1 MNWKRHLTDELKNY
15 NAKVK
20 SLDNIRERII
30 DLDLRLSTVKTS
42 NADGM
47 PSGSGGH
54 YEDAMISAISE
65 KNNLWRSYNIVE
77 QDLKQIN
84 KGLSCLDETELTII
98 ESLYF
103 GKTSPEQ
110 LAQKLCMSVSSIY
123 EHRNKA
129 LRKIAIFL
137 YGTEQD

>member
-1 MNWKRHLTDELKNY
+1 MNWKRHLCDELKNY
-15 NAKVK
+15 NSK
-20 SLDNIRERII
+20 SKALDNIRERII
-30 DLDLRLSTVKTS
+30 DLDLRMSTVKTS
-42 NADGM
+42 NSDGM

-54 YEDAMISAISE
+54 YEDAMISAIAE
-65 KNNLWRSYNIVE
+65 KNNLWRSYNIVQ
-77 QDLKQIN
+77 QDIKQIN
-84 KGLSCLDETELTII
+84 KGLSHLDETELTII

-103 GKTSPEQ
+103 GKMPPEQ
-110 LAQKLCMSVSSIY
+110 LAQKLCMSISSIY

>member
-30 DLDLRLSTVKTS
+30 DLDLRLSTVKTT

-54 YEDAMISAISE
+54 YEDAMISSIAE

-77 QDLKQIN
+77 QDIKQIN
-84 KGLSCLDETELTII
+84 KGLTVLDETELTIV

-110 LAQKLCMSVSSIY
+110 LAQKLCMSISSIY